1 MQLLFRLIGDVIV
14 EGLIGLC
21 ALLFAGKYVLPY
33 LTVAE
38 SRELWKSLE
47 VEACWV
53 NLTSVQREFA
63 GMLKAVGARDGRT
76 MAAKAEKIFRGLPQ
90 LPQDLTE
97 YALVAAG
104 LLGNLTQGKQ
114 ASARALWRDR
124 RNSASLY
131 SCACS
136 KPIAACES

>member
-21 ALLFAGKYVLPY
+21 ALLFARKYVLPY

-47 VEACWV
+47 AEACWV

-63 GMLKAVGARDGRT
+63 GMLRAVGEQDGRT
-76 MAAKAEKIFRGLPQ
+76 MAAKAEKIFGGLPQ
-90 LPQDLTE
+90 LPQDLIG
-97 YALVAAG
+97 YALAAAG
-104 LLGNLTQGKQ
+104 VLGNLTQGKRTG
-114 ASARALWRDR
+114 SVAR
-124 RNSASLY
+124 
-131 SCACS
+131 SCDVTQPAFISYACP
-136 KPIAACES
+136 KPIAAYES